1 MLALSTGELGREV
14 GVVAAALAAA
24 GAFLLPGARPRAVA
38 LLCVL
43 VLAPAL
49 LAAEV
54 WATPPLVY
62 LRSAPLV
69 ALGALVVGGA
79 VLAALAAVLL
89 RHPAAL
95 APLALAALPFRVP
108 VVTAGQTANLLV
120 PLYLVV
126 GAGGL
131 AYAWA
136 RVRPRGPSDPV
147 PRDRPAGRV
156 EIALVAGI
164 LLYAVQASYST
175 DFAQALENVIFFYLP
190 FALLLKL
197 LSGLEWTPRLVK
209 RCLAVLVTLAL
220 AFVLI
225 GFVEY
230 ATGRLLL
237 NPKVIASNQFE
248 SFFRVN
254 SLFFDPNIYGRFLA
268 IVMLAV
274 TGVVLWARRPRT
286 VLAAAAVLA
295 VLWAGLLLTFSQSSF
310 AALLV
315 GLAVLAAVR
324 WGLRPVAAAGGVA
337 VLAAAAAVL
346 AAPGVLRLDLG
357 SADALDRATS
367 GRVGLMGGGLS
378 LWGER
383 PFLGHGSG
391 SFSERF
397 RAREE
402 ASSETAVAASHTI
415 PITVGAE
422 QGVVGLAV
430 YLVLLAAAATV
441 LGRGLSGLRDR
452 GPPAVEVIARAVA
465 AAAFAALFVHT
476 LLYAAFL
483 EDPLSWTL
491 LAVALGLGAGSL
503 PSDRAGR
510 DPGRSAAP
518 RSAASGGRA
527 GGPLPARTRTGSS
540 TR

>member
-1 MLALSTGELGREV
+1 MTPLALSSGELVREV

-24 GAFLLPGARPRAVA
+24 GAFFLPGARARAAAV
-38 LLCVL
+38 LCVL

-54 WATPPLVY
+54 WTTPPLLY
-62 LRSAPLV
+62 LRSAPLL
-69 ALGALVVGGA
+69 ALGALTVGGA

-89 RHPAAL
+89 RRPAWL

-108 VVTAGQTANLLV
+108 VVAAGQTANLLV

-136 RVRPRGPSDPV
+136 RLRPRGPSDPV

-156 EIALVAGI
+156 EVALLGAV

-197 LSGLEWTPRLVK
+197 LSGLDWTPGQLR
-209 RCLAVLVTLAL
+209 RCLAVLVVLAL
-220 AFVLI
+220 AFVLV

-268 IVMLAV
+268 VVMLAV
-274 TGVVLWARRPRT
+274 TGALLWSRRTRT
-286 VLAAAAVLA
+286 MLTAAGVLA
-295 VLWAGLLLTFSQSSF
+295 VLWAGLVLTFSQSSF

-324 WGLRPVAAAGGVA
+324 WGPRPVALAGGGAALVA
-337 VLAAAAAVL
+337 VLVVL
-346 AAPGVLRLDLG
+346 AAPGLLRLDLG
-357 SADALDRATS
+357 SADALDQATS
-367 GRVGLMGGGLS
+367 GRIGLMGGGLS

-383 PFLGHGSG
+383 PVLGHGSG

-397 RAREE
+397 RDREE

-430 YLVLLAAAATV
+430 YLILLGAAATV
-441 LGRGLSGLRDR
+441 LVRGLSGLRDR
-452 GPPAVEVIARAVA
+452 GPPTVDAVGRAVA

-483 EDPLSWTL
+483 EDPLSWAI
-491 LAVALGLGAGSL
+491 LAAALGLGAGSL
-503 PSDRAGR
+503 PTDGPVA
-510 DPGRSAAP
+510 RSAPSAP
-518 RSAASGGRA
+518 SDAARAPAAAPAHSGASGR
-527 GGPLPARTRTGSS
+527 R
-540 TR
+540 